1 MTPNT
6 PTLKLLSAARELTD
20 EVIFQSEPMKIG
32 KNYWI
37 FVLYYDSLYKKVFNG
52 FHFHD
57 EHYERCFPCD
67 EWKMEKNHPKYN
79 HHDGTYAGLPKT
91 LVKLYEKYEKLVLQV
106 RKVTSKEDALT
117 IIKKYENKNTQQT
130 LF

>member
-32 KNYWI
+32 KTYWI

-67 EWKMEKNHPKYN
+67 EWKMEKIILNIIIMME
-79 HHDGTYAGLPKT
+79 LM
-91 LVKLYEKYEKLVLQV
+91 QV
-106 RKVTSKEDALT
+106 YLKHL
-117 IIKKYENKNTQQT
+117 
-130 LF
+130 